1 MAINF
6 PDSPSVNDTV
16 SVGDRTWIWDGTVW
30 KLAIATATIGGSNT
44 QVQYNSS
51 GSLAGNANFAYD
63 GSSLITMTKSGA
75 NTGIKLDVASDTEA
89 HSGNIAFYKSEA
101 AGAGRLDKDA
111 VYGQIDFYGQTA
123 SNGYHHAA
131 AIKTL
136 VGEYFYSDNFTPSDI
151 EFWATPA
158 DQTAPVRKVVVRG
171 GTSNT
176 DAAALEIWHNQADKG
191 SRVDFVDDDGT
202 QLGYFGYSANA
213 NWYIKNLT
221 TSGNMFIECEGAIY
235 VRAEGNYE
243 VKFSSTGLEPYS
255 DEGYKLGSSSK
266 EWSEAY
272 IVDSIVSGSLTL
284 DAAQISGVQKSTE
297 SFSDDDVSFMT
308 SAAIDDRIN
317 AAAGG
322 SVTTSDTAPGSPSN
336 GDLWYESDTGDLFVF
351 TDSVWVEVGHATDG
365 GTALADA
372 DGDTLIQV
380 EESADEDTIRFDTA
394 GTERMVIK
402 SDGNVGIGTATP
414 ANTLHVQKDVDDF
427 VVKIEND
434 GNSTSSDGLW
444 LDTRWNTATNTVLKV
459 TSNSGGDDFF
469 YIKGDGKVGIGTAT
483 PTGGNLEINGGS
495 DYGRIYVRGGG
506 TGYTMADIR
515 LDSSD
520 AVRGA
525 GVYVFNSA
533 NDTTWFSGNMYN
545 NADAWGIC
553 RNSNV
558 AMSQSAAD
566 TGSALVRVSSS
577 GHMTVTNQP
586 SFNAYVSGAAWTL
599 NTTNGVVAFN
609 SIRHNVGSHF
619 STSTYRFTAPVAGN
633 YFFSYHFFMYTS
645 YDNDTNTYY
654 GFHKNGSSHLTTNH
668 GVEGQDGGQSMS
680 AVISLAANDYVT
692 VQKVG
697 GGSISSYGGQY
708 NSFTGHL
715 LG

>member
-6 PDSPSVNDTV
+6 PDSPSVNDTHT
-16 SVGDRTWIWDGTVW
+16 VGDRVWNWNGTYW
-30 KLAIATATIGGSNT
+30 TLK
-44 QVQYNSS
+44 Q
-51 GSLAGNANFAYD
+51 NA
-63 GSSLITMTKSGA
+63 ST
-75 NTGIKLDVASDTEA
+75 
-89 HSGNIAFYKSEA
+89 
-101 AGAGRLDKDA
+101 
-111 VYGQIDFYGQTA
+111 
-123 SNGYHHAA
+123 
-131 AIKTL
+131 
-136 VGEYFYSDNFTPSDI
+136 
-151 EFWATPA
+151 
-158 DQTAPVRKVVVRG
+158 
-171 GTSNT
+171 
-176 DAAALEIWHNQADKG
+176 
-191 SRVDFVDDDGT
+191 
-202 QLGYFGYSANA
+202 YSA
-213 NWYIKNLT
+213 
-221 TSGNMFIECEGAIY
+221 
-235 VRAEGNYE
+235 
-243 VKFSSTGLEPYS
+243 
-255 DEGYKLGSSSK
+255 
-266 EWSEAY
+266 
-272 IVDSIVSGSLTL
+272 
-284 DAAQISGVQKSTE
+284 
-297 SFSDDDVSFMT
+297 
-308 SAAIDDRIN
+308 
-317 AAAGG
+317 
-322 SVTTSDTAPGSPSN
+322 SDTAPSSPDG
-336 GDLWYESDTGDLFVF
+336 GDLWYESDTGNLYVYYG
-351 TDSVWVEVGHATDG
+351 SVWVEVGHATDG

-402 SDGNVGIGTATP
+402 SDGNVGIGT
-414 ANTLHVQKDVDDF
+414 
-427 VVKIEND
+427 
-434 GNSTSSDGLW
+434 GS
-444 LDTRWNTATNTVLKV
+444 
-459 TSNSGGDDFF
+459 
-469 YIKGDGKVGIGTAT
+469 

-520 AVRGA
+520 ANRGA

-558 AMSQSAAD
+558 AMSQSTAD

-586 SFNAYVSGAAWTL
+586 SFNAYKSGAAWTM

-609 SIRHNVGSHF
+609 STRHNVGSHF

-645 YDNDTNTYY
+645 YDNDSNTYY
-654 GFHKNGSSHLTTNH
+654 GFHKNGASHLTTNH
-668 GVEGQDGGQSMS
+668 GVEGQDGGQAMS

-692 VQKVG
+692 VQMVG